1 MCLHKIFRCAE
12 VWFDNLAVDN
22 ILIICQFSDVFFFQ
36 DDSDNVTRF
45 LMLAREPIIPGTDK
59 PFKVSPAVYQLFKC
73 GANTV

>member
-59 PFKVSPAVYQLFKC
+59 PFKVSSAV
-73 GANTV
+73 